1 VSVVNRFIVLGC
13 GESGLIFNKTI
24 AKTLDVAEG
33 TVKLHV
39 AAIMRSLDVR
49 NRTHAV
55 NQG

>member
-1 VSVVNRFIVLGC
+1 VNRFIVLGC